1 MSIHKLI
8 YILSSLSILFLL
20 SCSTEKPAEVSSQK
34 PSEVGSSGVSG
45 TSQQPVSVGEGIFS
59 LEITPSDASRNSII
73 YIIPKGFNPINAK
86 IEWLVNDK
94 LTTSSTTPQFK
105 SAEIKKGDKVQAKAL
120 MQGKEILSNII
131 QIKNAPPEISKV
143 RILPEVVWKP
153 GDTLS
158 VEVSG
163 TDIDGDE
170 VTISYEWTKNGE
182 PAGNGKRIEVPLKRG
197 DKVSVKITP
206 FDGEVY
212 GRSVIL
218 HREIRNLPP
227 MIIDDKKFNFDGKV
241 YSYQVMATD
250 PDGDTLTYSLKTAP
264 AGMTVNPTT
273 GQISWNV
280 PPDFKGKASFGVSVT
295 DGNGGE
301 VLQNLTFS
309 ITPEIK

>member
-1 MSIHKLI
+1 MYKFLVCIT
-8 YILSSLSILFLL
+8 LFFIL
-20 SCSTEKPAEVSSQK
+20 SCSAEKPAEVSSQK

-45 TSQQPVSVGEGIFS
+45 TSPQPVSVGEGIFS

-73 YIIPKGFNPINAK
+73 YIIPKGFNPTNAK
-86 IEWLVNDK
+86 IEWLVNGK
-94 LTTSSTTPQFK
+94 LTSNPAAIQFN
-105 SAEIKKGDKVQAKAL
+105 AVETRKGDKVQVRATVNGREA
-120 MQGKEILSNII
+120 LSNVV
-131 QIKNAPPEISKV
+131 QIKNSPPEVSKV

-182 PAGNGKRIEVPLKRG
+182 PAGNRKRIEVPLKRG

-218 HREIRNLPP
+218 HREIVNLPP
-227 MIIDDKKFNFDGKV
+227 MIVEHKKFNFDGKV
-241 YSYQVMATD
+241 YSYQVTATD
-250 PDGDTLTYSLKTAP
+250 PDGDTLTYSLKSAP
-264 AGMTVNPTT
+264 SGMTINPTT
-273 GQISWNV
+273 GLIQWNV
-280 PPDFKGKASFGVSVT
+280 PPDFKGKAPITVSVA
-295 DGNGGE
+295 DGHGGE
-301 VLQNLTFS
+301 VMQSFTVE
-309 ITPEIK
+309 IMPEKKK

>member
-73 YIIPKGFNPINAK
+73 YIIPKGFNPTNAK
-86 IEWLVNDK
+86 IEWLVNGK
-94 LTTSSTTPQFK
+94 LTSNPAAIQFN
-105 SAEIKKGDKVQAKAL
+105 AVETRKGDKVQVRATVNGREA
-120 MQGKEILSNII
+120 LSNVV
-131 QIKNAPPEISKV
+131 QIKNTSPEVNKV

-153 GDTLS
+153 GDSLS

-241 YSYQVMATD
+241 YSYQVKATD
-250 PDGDTLTYSLKTAP
+250 PDGDPLTYSLKTAP
-264 AGMTVNPTT
+264 AGMTIEQLT
-273 GQISWNV
+273 GLIRWNV
-280 PPDFKGKASFGVSVT
+280 PPDFKGKTTFTVFVN
-295 DGNGGE
+295 DGHGGE
-301 VLQNLTFS
+301 AMQSLTFA
-309 ITPEIK
+309 ITPEKK